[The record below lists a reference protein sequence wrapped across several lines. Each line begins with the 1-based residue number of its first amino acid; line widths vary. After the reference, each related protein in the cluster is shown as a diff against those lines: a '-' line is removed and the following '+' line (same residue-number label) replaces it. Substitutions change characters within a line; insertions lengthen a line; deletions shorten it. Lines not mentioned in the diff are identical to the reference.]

1 MSTLALVYGYWWTI
15 LIPAMILVY
24 AYVRKHIAIY
34 LFSGISMVC
43 QFMSFLAMTGSFGT
57 IFWLRNPYNYFWG
70 ETLALSFLLI
80 GASSLYRKIGTL
92 LGAIFGTIYTVLWL
106 VDPLGWFN
114 RYEIVSLLIVALSAV
129 KTYSSYRKRDNMFP
143 FLLFFT
149 LGFLLAQALYPLTFR
164 QSLFPGEVLRV
175 MFIVISF
182 LWALL
187 ALVNSR
193 KKAS

>member
-1 MSTLALVYGYWWTI
+1 
-15 LIPAMILVY
+15 
-24 AYVRKHIAIY
+24 
-34 LFSGISMVC
+34 MVC
-43 QFMSFLAMTGSFGT
+43 QFMSFLTMTGSLNT

-92 LGAIFGTIYTVLWL
+92 LGAILGTIYTVMWFAG
-106 VDPLGWFN
+106 PLGWFN
-114 RYEIVSLLIVALSAV
+114 RYEIVSLLIVALSAF
-129 KTYSSYRKRDNMFP
+129 KTYGSYRKRDNMFH

-187 ALVNSR
+187 ALVNSG
-193 KKAS
+193 KKTS